1 MLSGYQ
7 YTLSPTGDRLAAQEA
22 GGRKIGYTYDSDHR
36 LLGETVFND
45 PAGRNRTNTY
55 AYDPV
60 GNRLSFSSAVNA
72 SGLPQGAAYLYGAND
87 QVLAETN
94 LISGDVTFYTYDN
107 SGNTLSRSNSLQSA
121 SYSWNS
127 DNRLSGAIVND
138 SNGVHQLAYQYD
150 ADGIRVGATIV
161 EGGHTNQISYLVDA
175 NVQSVQV
182 LGEWNS
188 LNGQPASQSA
198 AYTYGAG
205 LISQNRLG
213 TTSYYLSDG
222 LGSTRLLTSQ
232 AGLVTDSYDYD
243 AYGQITA
250 QSGTTDNSYLFVG
263 EQRDQHLGLDYLRAR
278 YMSPSLGRFYGRDP
292 APGNLT
298 DPVSRHPYAYARNNP
313 VNNVDPSGR
322 EFLAE
327 VMASLSV
334 ENVILQYQVALARSG
349 LEGIIRMRRIVNDVI
364 NVGGKLQF
372 IGLELMDKGDLRG
385 EDVFNL
391 GLEFEQLGWTLLQS
405 TAAAI
410 QLGAMEI
417 KIDLYVVQIQIG
429 VLESKINLAPFGTSW
444 KLIRGLG
451 LPAFHHAVDFDEKLE
466 EVLKSV
472 KKETADIAGL
482 EEDPKLQAKLDEDAE
497 HTVAAFRYLLLFLEP
512 SIGVEAEFGE

>member
-1 MLSGYQ
+1 M
-7 YTLSPTGDRLAAQEA
+7 
-22 GGRKIGYTYDSDHR
+22 
-36 LLGETVFND
+36 
-45 PAGRNRTNTY
+45 
-55 AYDPV
+55 
-60 GNRLSFSSAVNA
+60 
-72 SGLPQGAAYLYGAND
+72 
-87 QVLAETN
+87 LAETN

-107 SGNTLSRSNSLQSA
+107 SGNTLSRGNSLQSA
-121 SYSWNS
+121 FYSWNS
-127 DNRLSGAIVND
+127 DNRLTAATLTD

-175 NVQSVQV
+175 NIQNAQV
-182 LGEWNS
+182 LEEWNS

-198 AYTYGAG
+198 AYTYGLS
-205 LISQNRLG
+205 LISQNRSG
-213 TTSYYLSDG
+213 TVSYYHSDG

-232 AGLVTDSYDYD
+232 AGLATDSYDYD

-250 QSGTTDNSYLFVG
+250 RSGATANSYLFAG

-292 APGNLT
+292 APGGLT
-298 DPVSRHPYAYARNNP
+298 DPASRHPYMYARSNP

-349 LEGIIRMRRIVNDVI
+349 LEGIERMQKIVNDVI
-364 NVGGKLQF
+364 NVGSKLQF
-372 IGLELMDKGDLRG
+372 IGLDLMDKGDPRG

-391 GLEFEQLGWTLLQS
+391 GLDFEQLGYTLLQS
-405 TAAAI
+405 SAAAI

-417 KIDLYVVQIQIG
+417 KIDLLVVQIQIG

-444 KLIRGLG
+444 KLIRGLR
-451 LPAFHHAVDFDEKLE
+451 LPALHYFGDFDKKLE
-466 EVLKSV
+466 EVVESV
-472 KKETADIAGL
+472 KTETAHIAGM
-482 EEDPKLQAKLDEDAE
+482 ENDAKFQEQLDKDAE
-497 HTVAAFRYLLLFLEP
+497 HTTTALRYLLLFLEP